1 MQEEKQNLII
11 AVLTGTFF
19 VCLFGFI
26 TFLVMV
32 NFMRR
37 KRKILLENQMR
48 ESQFQQE
55 LLMAELEMQDHT
67 FRAVSQEIHDNI
79 GQILSIAKLHLSI
92 LTYEG
97 KGQEEL
103 HLIKDLVSKS
113 IDELRDLSKGYYTER
128 LVEEGLLVAI
138 KHQYEQLSRTGLFKT
153 TFQSEMESLQLD
165 KNKTIFL
172 YRMVQEIINNIV
184 KHSSGTKVGFRIFK
198 KKENIIISI
207 EDNGKGF
214 LMDSFHF
221 VPGIGIN
228 SIQQR
233 AKMIDAKAEIL
244 STVGVGTTVN
254 LTFKEN
260 DHD

>member
-11 AVLTGTFF
+11 AILTGSVF

-26 TFLVMV
+26 TFLVMI

-37 KRKILLENQMR
+37 KRKIFLEKQIR

-92 LTYEG
+92 LTFEG

-103 HLIKDLVSKS
+103 HVIKELVSKS

-153 TFQSEMESLQLD
+153 TFQSDLESLQLD

-172 YRMVQEIINNIV
+172 YRMVQEILNNIV
-184 KHSSGTKVGFRIFK
+184 KHSSGTVVNFRIYK
-198 KKENIIISI
+198 NGENVIISI

-214 LMDSFHF
+214 LMESADF

-228 SIQQR
+228 SIHQR
-233 AKMIDAKAEIL
+233 AHMIGSKADIISVL
-244 STVGVGTTVN
+244 GKGTIVKLIFKVN
-254 LTFKEN
+254 
-260 DHD
+260 DYD